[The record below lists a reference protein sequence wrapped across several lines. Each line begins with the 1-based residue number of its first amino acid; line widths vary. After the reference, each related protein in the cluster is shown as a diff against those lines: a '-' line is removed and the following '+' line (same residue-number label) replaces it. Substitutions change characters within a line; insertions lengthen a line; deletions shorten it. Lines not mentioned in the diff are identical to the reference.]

1 MPWRAD
7 MSWDAGY
14 VFAVLG
20 LALVLF
26 VWARWRYDLVALA
39 ALLAVAMAGLIPPGE
54 VFSGFGHPAV
64 VTVAAVLILSRGL
77 RNAGVVDVIAKVL
90 LRAGGNTTLQV
101 SLLALCVAL
110 LSGFMNN
117 VGALALLLPVAI
129 QMARKSGKS
138 PSLLLMP
145 LAFGSLL
152 GGLPTL
158 IGTPPN
164 LIIAASRMEHGAD
177 RFRMFDFAPVGL
189 AVMALGVV
197 FVGLV
202 GWRLVPQRKNSSS
215 RDDLFQVKEYTT
227 ELRVESKSKWIGKT
241 ISELEHALEDG
252 LTVARIARGEHR
264 TLVPSAWETLRED
277 DSLIV
282 EGDPEAVKALIDK
295 GGLELS
301 GRGDATEKDLQSD
314 EVSVVEAIVR
324 PDSFIENRTA
334 AWLRLRTR
342 YGVNL
347 LAVARQGRRISRRLA
362 QIRFQAGDV
371 LLLQGAREN
380 LDDTMAQLGC
390 LPLAERELRI
400 GQPRRVLLALA
411 IFGAGVAASIAG
423 LLPVEVAFV
432 ASSALMVLGRLVS
445 LSEAYDSVDWPV
457 IVLLAALIPVGGA
470 METTGGSDWLAALL
484 LQAGAGLPPAATLIL
499 MLLATMAL
507 SNVIN
512 NAAVAV
518 VMAPIAVAIAHGLEV
533 SSDPF
538 LMAVAVGA
546 SSAFLTPIGHQSNT
560 LVMGPGG
567 YEFGDYWKMGLPLSL
582 LVAGA
587 GGPLI
592 LYFWPL

>member
-1 MPWRAD
+1 

-26 VWARWRYDLVALA
+26 VWGRWRYDLVALA

-152 GGLPTL
+152 GGLTTL

-227 ELRVESKSKWIGKT
+227 ELRVESESKWIGKT

-282 EGDPEAVKALIDK
+282 EGEPEAVKALIDK

-301 GRGDATEKDLQSD
+301 GRGDASEKDLQSD

-411 IFGAGVAASIAG
+411 VFGAGVAASIAG

-445 LSEAYDSVDWPV
+445 LSEAYASVDWPV

-518 VMAPIAVAIAHGLEV
+518 VMAPISIALAHGLEV
-533 SSDPF
+533 SPDPF

>member
-1 MPWRAD
+1 

>member
-1 MPWRAD
+1 
-7 MSWDAGY
+7 MSWEAGY

-26 VWARWRYDLVALA
+26 VWGRWRYDLVALA
-39 ALLAVAMAGLIPPGE
+39 ALLAVAMAGLTPPGA

-77 RNAGVVDVIAKVL
+77 RNAGVVDVIAKLL

-101 SLLALCVAL
+101 SLLALVVAL

-152 GGLPTL
+152 GGLTTL

-164 LIIAASRMEHGAD
+164 LIISAARMEHGAEP
-177 RFRMFDFAPVGL
+177 FRMFDFAPVGL
-189 AVMALGVV
+189 AVTALGVL
-197 FVGLV
+197 FVGVV
-202 GWRLVPQRKNSSS
+202 GWRLVPQRKGSSS
-215 RDDLFQVKEYTT
+215 RDDMFRVKEYTT
-227 ELRVESKSKWIGKT
+227 ELRVKGKSKWIGKT
-241 ISELEHALEDG
+241 IRELENALEDG
-252 LTVARIARGEHR
+252 LTVARIGRGEHR

-282 EGDPEAVKALIDK
+282 EGEPDAVKSLIDK

-324 PDSFIENRTA
+324 PDSLIERRTA
-334 AWLRLRTR
+334 AWLRLRNR

-362 QIRFQAGDV
+362 NIRFQAGDV
-371 LLLQGAREN
+371 LLLQGPRAN
-380 LDDTMAQLGC
+380 LDDAMAQLGC
-390 LPLAERELRI
+390 LPLAERDLRI

-432 ASSALMVLGRLVS
+432 ASSAVMVLGRFVS
-445 LSEAYDSVDWPV
+445 LSEAYGSVDWPV

-470 METTGGSDWLAALL
+470 LETTGGSAWLAALL
-484 LQAGAGLPPAATLIL
+484 LRVGGGMPPAGTLIL
-499 MLLATMAL
+499 TLLTTLAL
-507 SNVIN
+507 SNVVN

-518 VMAPIAVAIAHGLEV
+518 LMAPIAIAIADGLAV

-538 LMAVAVGA
+538 LMAVAIGA

-587 GGPLI
+587 GAPLI